1 MTQASSGT
9 PLREGGGILKL
20 RNLEINSE
28 EIHIHITKRGAYAD
42 MGTGAGYDRSMAE
55 E

>member
-1 MTQASSGT
+1 
-9 PLREGGGILKL
+9 LKL

-28 EIHIHITKRGAYAD
+28 ENHIHITKRSAYAD
-42 MGTGAGYDRSMAE
+42 MGTGAGYHPYMAE